1 MTDDNQKM
9 INAGQ
14 YLIKFKEQFLLGF
27 LVSLLGLI
35 FSIIAMNPKL
45 GPVVIIL
52 GLLGVGLSLA
62 GVVIVFLS
70 VYKIG
75 KAGEELIK

>member
-1 MTDDNQKM
+1 MEQKM

-27 LVSLLGLI
+27 LVSLLGPI
-35 FSIIAMNPKL
+35 CIIISMNPKL
-45 GPVVIIL
+45 GPVTIIL

-62 GVVIVFLS
+62 GVVMVFLS

-75 KAGEELIK
+75 KAGE